1 MMVSAECCRLFYVPL
16 ITALLLIQGCSGEAP
31 PQKESAPDFIL
42 TLFDGDSF
50 QLSRHKGK
58 PVLINFLAS
67 WCIPC
72 REEIPVLNLV
82 YREYEPKDVAFIG
95 IAVDDTEDDAQEFVE
110 KFELGFPAGIDK
122 TGEIKEAYG
131 IYGVPTTLFID
142 NKGIINYLHP
152 GSVTEILLKHE
163 LDKLL

>member
-1 MMVSAECCRLFYVPL
+1 MISIEIRRWLWIPL
-16 ITALLLIQGCSGEAP
+16 ITSLVLLQGCSGEAP
-31 PQKESAPDFIL
+31 PEKEPAPDFKL
-42 TLFDGDSF
+42 TLFDGDTF
-50 QLSRHKGK
+50 QLSEHKGK

-72 REEIPVLNLV
+72 REEIPVLNQV
-82 YREYEPKDVAFIG
+82 YREYGPKNVAFAG
-95 IAVDDTEDDAQEFVE
+95 IAIDDTEENAKEFVE

-122 TGEIKEAYG
+122 TGEIKDAYG
-131 IYGVPTTLFID
+131 LYGVPTTIFID
-142 NKGIINYLHP
+142 DKGIIKYLHP